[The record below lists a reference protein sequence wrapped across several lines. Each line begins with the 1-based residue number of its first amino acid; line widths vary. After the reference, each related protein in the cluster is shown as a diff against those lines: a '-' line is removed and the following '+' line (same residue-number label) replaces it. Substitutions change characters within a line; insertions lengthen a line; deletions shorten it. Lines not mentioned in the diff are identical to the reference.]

1 MHLNLIGS
9 CNPGKVYL
17 IHGGGKQ
24 GWLQKAGDEESGG
37 EALEGKGILGW
48 V

>member
-17 IHGGGKQ
+17 IHGGGEQ
-24 GWLQKAGDEESGG
+24 GWMQRAGAEESGG
-37 EALEGKGILGW
+37 ESLVGEGISG
-48 V
+48 